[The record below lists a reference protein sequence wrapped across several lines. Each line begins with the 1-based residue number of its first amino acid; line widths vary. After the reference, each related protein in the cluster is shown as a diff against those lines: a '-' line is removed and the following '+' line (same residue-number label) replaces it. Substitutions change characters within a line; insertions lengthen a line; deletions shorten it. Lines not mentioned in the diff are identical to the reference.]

1 MPSTGNGFRPSV
13 QSDVETGI
21 TNVVLGMKE
30 EQTSSRSGL
39 EMEMKEGILVTR
51 VDGVFA
57 GANST
62 TGKFSLIAGGRVVR
76 NGREAE
82 TFREV
87 TISGDFFECLG
98 SIKKTGDELY
108 TTEPGAMSVL
118 APDLW
123 TGKLTVSGK

>member
-1 MPSTGNGFRPSV
+1 MEFSYRNCTIGRQHKRRSAKYRNGFRPSV

-57 GANST
+57 GADST

-98 SIKKTGDELY
+98 SIKRQAMNSIQQNREL
-108 TTEPGAMSVL
+108 
-118 APDLW
+118 
-123 TGKLTVSGK
+123 